1 MFAQDDV
8 PEHRSVYTF
17 KHPGMPEKIEPYTTT
32 IYVTDGNTV
41 RTISGALLNEDGNR
55 IIDFKV
61 NPAGSNFATIRVDKK
76 GRNQA
81 SVYGCFDLENKLLD
95 FNSKKLGDPSAI
107 AYTPDAR
114 RILLAAGGNI
124 YIAEPRK
131 GLPVDTITDV
141 PVKPTLLRMSPNGYY
156 LAAVDGNRVV
166 VYNFEEKKIRRDID
180 AGEKITDIA
189 FSPESDQMALLTAD
203 GLLSLYNTRTF
214 DLRKMV
220 DNLGEARACEFNF
233 DGKYVAVVTDS
244 ANIEVVNLLRDS
256 DRETITDETPG
267 ADVNDVTFVYDIGN
281 STLMGY
287 PSVKS
292 VVLRRMPNLKPF
304 YGKLI
309 SDQADAMMDEWLK
322 MMPGETMEQYRNRVG
337 EDARRRQRQLFED
350 EIATGYAGDIL
361 GEMNMSLGSYDRAN
375 GLLAINFDPIFSL
388 SPALA
393 TLHSPTF
400 STVSFP
406 TTPLRSYMLPLPT
419 QVQENP
425 TSTTTTTA
433 PLWTL

>member
-189 FSPESDQMALLTAD
+189 FSPESDQMA
-203 GLLSLYNTRTF
+203 N
-214 DLRKMV
+214 
-220 DNLGEARACEFNF
+220 
-233 DGKYVAVVTDS
+233 
-244 ANIEVVNLLRDS
+244 
-256 DRETITDETPG
+256 
-267 ADVNDVTFVYDIGN
+267 
-281 STLMGY
+281 
-287 PSVKS
+287 
-292 VVLRRMPNLKPF
+292 
-304 YGKLI
+304 
-309 SDQADAMMDEWLK
+309 Q
-322 MMPGETMEQYRNRVG
+322 
-337 EDARRRQRQLFED
+337 
-350 EIATGYAGDIL
+350 
-361 GEMNMSLGSYDRAN
+361 
-375 GLLAINFDPIFSL
+375 
-388 SPALA
+388 
-393 TLHSPTF
+393 
-400 STVSFP
+400 
-406 TTPLRSYMLPLPT
+406 
-419 QVQENP
+419 
-425 TSTTTTTA
+425 
-433 PLWTL
+433 